1 MMIKYFLAASLC
13 LVVVA
18 LTGCD
23 QERLKQCEWYL
34 VPEPNDMDKADPGM
48 VALCARNFT
57 TNKQRCRLQAKLELA
72 EASFDKKVRFSDIE
86 IDVSGKFPRTIT
98 SVKYCQ

>member
-1 MMIKYFLAASLC
+1 
-13 LVVVA
+13 
-18 LTGCD
+18 
-23 QERLKQCEWYL
+23 
-34 VPEPNDMDKADPGM
+34 M

-57 TNKQRCRLQAKLELA
+57 TNKQRCRVQAKLELA

>member
-1 MMIKYFLAASLC
+1 MMNKHIFGIALILTMTT
-13 LVVVA
+13 

-23 QERLKQCEWYL
+23 SERLKKCEWYL

-48 VALCARNFT
+48 VAICARNFVS
-57 TNKQRCRLQAKLELA
+57 NKQRCRLQATLALA
-72 EASFDKKVRFSDIE
+72 EESFNKKVRFSELE
-86 IDVSGKFPRTIT
+86 IDRSGKFPRTIT